1 VIGSESS
8 NQSSKEVDAL
18 RSRMAVLGEVVDIA
32 DGRIDAGLLD
42 RAKKLGALSNER
54 LGHGTSHTV
63 VALAGATGSGK
74 SSLFNAVSGTEF
86 AVVGV
91 RRPTTS
97 EAFAVVF
104 GDGANELLDWL
115 SIPQRERISA
125 PDEQALTGL
134 VLVDLPDHD
143 STEATN
149 RAEVER
155 LVQVVDV
162 FVWVV
167 DPQKYAD
174 ASLHDDFLQRFAGH
188 AAVTIVV
195 LNQIDRLTP
204 AQRSA
209 CLDDLTRLL
218 VADGLHGVRVMGVS
232 ATTGEGIDALRRE
245 LGARVAERRA
255 LVRRLDA
262 DFDWMAS
269 DLAAAVGVEIPS
281 GVPDKVRVALI
292 DAATEAAGASA
303 IEHAV
308 ASSYRR
314 RAALAVGWP
323 PVRWVRRLKSDP
335 LSRIG
340 LTPRDPKATSA
351 AAAPGNTVS
360 VRRTAIAVDPVASG
374 RLAEAVRA
382 VERQTT
388 STLPEG
394 PRASVSRVMATASE
408 QLRDRLDQAAGQTD
422 LHVTGPRWWT
432 FAGFIQKLAAISAL
446 AGLGWLGVLFVLEW
460 FRVPD
465 PPMPRI
471 GSWPLPTVLAL
482 AGLGVGFL
490 TAVIGRRVA
499 AIGAQRRARR
509 ARSALADEVASVVT
523 TTVLEPLNR
532 ELTSLTQLGAGVRK
546 LAR

>member
-1 VIGSESS
+1 MIGAD
-8 NQSSKEVDAL
+8 SSKEVDAL
-18 RSRMAVLGEVVDIA
+18 RSRMGVLNDVVGIA
-32 DGRIDAGLLD
+32 EGRIDDAVFE
-42 RAKKLGALSNER
+42 RAKKLRALSSER

-97 EAFAVVF
+97 QAFAVVF

-115 SIPQRERISA
+115 AVPQRERISA
-125 PDEQALTGL
+125 PDDQTLAGL
-134 VLVDLPDHD
+134 VLLDLPDHD

-155 LVQVVDV
+155 LVEVVDV

-195 LNQIDRLTP
+195 LNQIDRLSP
-204 AQRSA
+204 AERIS

-218 VADGLHGVRVMGVS
+218 VADGLQGVRVMGVS
-232 ATTGEGIDALRRE
+232 ASTGEGIDALRRE

-269 DLAAAVGVEIPS
+269 DLAAAVGDEIPAAVS
-281 GVPDKVRVALI
+281 DKAGVALI
-292 DAATEAAGASA
+292 DAATEAAGATA

-323 PVRWVRRLKSDP
+323 PVRWVRRLRSDP

-340 LTPRDPKATSA
+340 LGSKAGDA
-351 AAAPGNTVS
+351 KGAPEVGPGSTVS
-360 VRRTAIAVDPVASG
+360 VRRTAIAIDPVASG
-374 RLAEAVRA
+374 RLAESVRA
-382 VERQTT
+382 LERQTT

-394 PRASVSRVMATASE
+394 PRASVSRVISGANET
-408 QLRDRLDQAAGQTD
+408 LLDRLDRAAGETD
-422 LHVTGPRWWT
+422 LQVTAPRWWT
-432 FAGFIQKLAAISAL
+432 FAGLIQKLAAITAAVGLLWL
-446 AGLGWLGVLFVLEW
+446 AVLFVLEW
-460 FRVPD
+460 FRIPD

-482 AGLGVGFL
+482 VGLGVGFVG
-490 TAVIGRRVA
+490 AIIGRRIA
-499 AIGAQRRARR
+499 AVGAQRRARR
-509 ARSALADEVASVVT
+509 ARSALADEVASVVRSS
-523 TTVLEPLNR
+523 VLEPVNL
-532 ELTSLTQLGAGVRK
+532 ELGTLTKLADGVRK
-546 LAR
+546 LNR